1 MKRKEKIVG
10 ALAILV
16 ISIIALTVGYF
27 SRSSVEDE
35 EVFVPLERTIEEVA
49 DTDTKEKVSETIV
62 VDIKGAIK
70 NPKEYT
76 LKVGARVRD
85 LIEMAGGLTEEA
97 DENKIYYSKI
107 LKDEECIRIFKIGE
121 EVEEVQGDQIA
132 SEGASTNVKSSGKLN
147 INKASLE
154 ELQTLPGIGEV
165 RAKSIIEYREAQGG
179 FKSVEELGNISGI
192 GAKTLE
198 KLRDKVDIKWGLS

>member
-1 MKRKEKIVG
+1 MKKKEKIIG
-10 ALAILV
+10 AMAILV
-16 ISIIALTVGYF
+16 ISIIALAAGYF
-27 SRSSVEDE
+27 SRSGGAEK
-35 EVFVPLERTIEEVA
+35 EVFVPLETNATEEATNKDKDENVNA
-49 DTDTKEKVSETIV
+49 TIV

-76 LKVGARVRD
+76 LKEGARVRD

-107 LKDEECIRIFKIGE
+107 LKDEECIRIYKIGE
-121 EVEEVQGDQIA
+121 ALEEEQGEQIS
-132 SEGASTNVKSSGKLN
+132 SEGASTTVKSSGKLN

-179 FKSVEELGNISGI
+179 FKSVEELSNISGI
-192 GAKTLE
+192 GTKTLE
-198 KLRDKVDIKWGLS
+198 KLRDKVDIK

>member
-1 MKRKEKIVG
+1 MKKKEKIIG
-10 ALAILV
+10 AMAILV
-16 ISIIALTVGYF
+16 ISIIALAAGYF
-27 SRSSVEDE
+27 SRSGGAEK
-35 EVFVPLERTIEEVA
+35 EVFVPLETNATEEATNKDKDENVNA
-49 DTDTKEKVSETIV
+49 TIV

-76 LKVGARVRD
+76 LKEGARVRD

-107 LKDEECIRIFKIGE
+107 LKDEECIRVYKIGE
-121 EVEEVQGDQIA
+121 ALEEEQGEQIS
-132 SEGASTNVKSSGKLN
+132 SEGASTTVKSSGKLN

-179 FKSVEELGNISGI
+179 FKSVEELSNISGI
-192 GAKTLE
+192 GTKTLE
-198 KLRDKVDIKWGLS
+198 KLRDKVDIK

>member
-1 MKRKEKIVG
+1 MKRKEKFVG
-10 ALAILV
+10 AVAILV
-16 ISIIALTVGYF
+16 ISIIALTIGYF
-27 SRSSVEDE
+27 SRSNEKKE
-35 EVFVPLERTIEEVA
+35 EVFVPLETVDEEVA
-49 DTDTKEKVSETIV
+49 EKDTNEKVSGTIV

-76 LKVGARVRD
+76 LKEGARVRD

-107 LKDEECIRIFKIGE
+107 LKDEECIRIYKMGE
-121 EVEEVQGDQIA
+121 EAAEGEEEAIA
-132 SEGASTNVKSSGKLN
+132 SEEVSKTVNSSGKLN

-179 FKSVEELGNISGI
+179 FKSVEELSNISGI
-192 GAKTLE
+192 GTKTLE
-198 KLRDKVDIKWGLS
+198 KLRDKVDIK

>member
-49 DTDTKEKVSETIV
+49 DKDTKERVSETIV

-107 LKDEECIRIFKIGE
+107 LKDEECIRIYKIGE
-121 EVEEVQGDQIA
+121 EVEEVQGEQIA

-198 KLRDKVDIKWGLS
+198 KLRDKVDIK

>member
-121 EVEEVQGDQIA
+121 EVEEVQGEQIA
-132 SEGASTNVKSSGKLN
+132 SEGASTNAKSSGKLN

-165 RAKSIIEYREAQGG
+165 RAKSIIEYRETQGG

-198 KLRDKVDIKWGLS
+198 KLRDKVDIK